1 MILLK
6 ILYEKTLS
14 QKILQNKNTVKHT
27 LKLVQNSYILK
38 LFNLY
43 INEKNNLNEF
53 KNIYKN
59 NLLS

>member
-14 QKILQNKNTVKHT
+14 QKILQNKNTIKRT
-27 LKLVQNSYILK
+27 LKLVQNLYILK

-43 INEKNNLNEF
+43 INEKNKLNEF
-53 KNIYKN
+53 TNIYKN